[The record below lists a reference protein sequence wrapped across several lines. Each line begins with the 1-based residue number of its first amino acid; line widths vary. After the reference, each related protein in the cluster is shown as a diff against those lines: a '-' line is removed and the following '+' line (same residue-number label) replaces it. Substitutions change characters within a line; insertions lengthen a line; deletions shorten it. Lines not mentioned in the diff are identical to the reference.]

1 MTKSIS
7 ELLDTAGVQA
17 VAVVRGIEDGQL
29 GQRTP
34 CSEYD
39 VRALVNHLAQ
49 VVVQFQALAAKRD
62 SEFGETPDMV
72 GRGADWRERFAEE
85 TRRLVEAWG
94 EPGADEGT
102 TGAMKFPARTVGHM
116 VLGDLAVH
124 AWDLARA
131 TGQAYAIEPV
141 VLTELAF
148 EYEGLAPTARQ
159 AGVLG
164 EPVAVPAHAPEQD
177 RLLGALGRD
186 PRWRP

>member
-17 VAVVRGIEDGQL
+17 VAVIRGIEDGQL

-39 VRALVNHLAQ
+39 VRALVNHLTQ
-49 VVVQFQALAAKRD
+49 VVVQFQALAVKQDA
-62 SEFGETPDMV
+62 EFGETPDAV
-72 GRGADWRERFAEE
+72 GRGDDWRDRFGEE
-85 TRRLVEAWG
+85 TRRLAAAWG
-94 EPGADEGT
+94 EPGAEEGT
-102 TGAMKFPARTVGHM
+102 TGAMNFPARTVGHM

-131 TGQAYAIEPV
+131 TGRDHVIEPV
-141 VLTELAF
+141 VLTELVSA
-148 EYEGLAPTARQ
+148 YEGLAPAARQ
-159 AGVLG
+159 AGVIG
-164 EPVAVPAHAPEQD
+164 EPVAVPADAPEQD

-186 PRWRP
+186 PHWRP

>member
-7 ELLDTAGVQA
+7 ELLDTAGAQA
-17 VAVVRGIEDGQL
+17 TAVVRGIEDGQL

-39 VRALVNHLAQ
+39 VRALVNHLTQ
-49 VVVQFQALAAKRD
+49 VVVQFQALAAKQN
-62 SEFGETPDMV
+62 SEFGETPDAV
-72 GRGADWRERFAEE
+72 GRGDDWRERFAEE
-85 TRRLVEAWG
+85 VRRLVAAWG
-94 EPGADEGT
+94 EPGAEEGT
-102 TGAMKFPARTVGHM
+102 TGAMNFPARTVGHM

-131 TGQAYAIEPV
+131 TGQEHAIEPV
-141 VLTELAF
+141 VLAEVATA
-148 EYEGLAPTARQ
+148 YEGLAGPARQ

-164 EPVAVPAHAPEQD
+164 DPVPVPADAPEQD

-186 PRWRP
+186 PHWRP